1 MSRSGSNGRQPAG
14 QSPSITPHPT
24 RGARSTRTIT
34 LLVLVLT
41 VAIVA
46 VTMVVSLVEFVLRPN
61 PAVKAGPM
69 YVTLTMVTISLLF
82 MVILALNASFVPLL
96 TRQRARDLSLVT
108 WALGVTGVLTG
119 MLTLGNGVGS
129 IVTRFVVAAIA
140 FAFIAIQDARLA
152 KARTAAAAA
161 APASASASAASPGRV
176 AAPAARKQAQRSRQR
191 RGGHKH

>member
-14 QSPSITPHPT
+14 QGPSVTSHPT
-24 RGARSTRTIT
+24 PGARSTRTIS

-41 VAIVA
+41 VAVVA

-69 YVTLTMVTISLLF
+69 YVTLTMTTIALLF
-82 MVILALNASFVPLL
+82 MVILALNASFLRLL

-119 MLTLGNGVGS
+119 MLTLGNAVSS
-129 IVTRFVVAAIA
+129 IVTRFVVASIA

-152 KARTAAAAA
+152 KARSAALAA
-161 APASASASAASPGRV
+161 APASAPAGRV
-176 AAPAARKQAQRSRQR
+176 AAPTQQAQTQRGRQR
-191 RGGHKH
+191 RGGRKR